1 MINEIH
7 DTHDDNNVTGSISKE
22 KLLELVKKRINR
34 YSLCLVFAIC
44 KDV

>member
-22 KLLELVKKRINR
+22 KLLELVKTNQ
-34 YSLCLVFAIC
+34 
-44 KDV
+44 